1 MTLLSVQD
9 LHVHFR
15 TAEGPLR
22 ALDGVSFDVDESSAL
37 GLVGE
42 SGCGKT
48 TTVRAI
54 LRILPAAGEIPV
66 GRIVF
71 RGRDLLAL
79 DPAAMREVRW
89 RGIAMV
95 TQSAMNALDPVARVG
110 AQVVE
115 AIRAHRPCSRRE
127 AWARAEQLFETV
139 GLEPAWTRRYP
150 HELSGGMRQRAII
163 AMALALDPPLLIA
176 DEPTTALDVI
186 VQDQIY
192 GEIGRIRRAGGQALI
207 LITHD
212 ISLVAENCDRIA
224 VMYAGRIVETG
235 AVPDVFARPHHPY
248 TIGLASA
255 FPVLR
260 GEGGELISIA
270 GAPPS
275 LLAPLPGCRFATRC
289 PFAEEMCTR
298 VDPPLLPVGSGHL
311 SACHFPERAA
321 EFRER
326 GRREATWEGVNAT

>member
-9 LHVHFR
+9 LHVRFR
-15 TAEGPLR
+15 TADGPLR
-22 ALDGVSFDVDESSAL
+22 ALDGISFDVDEGAAL
-37 GLVGE
+37 GIVGE

-54 LRILPAAGEIPV
+54 LRLLPPNGEIPA
-66 GRIVF
+66 GRIAF
-71 RGRDLLAL
+71 RGRDLLGL
-79 DPAAMREVRW
+79 DTARMREVRW

-110 AQVVE
+110 AQIVE
-115 AIRAHRPCSRRE
+115 AIRAHRPSSRRE
-127 AWARAEQLFETV
+127 AWAQAEQLFDTV
-139 GLEPAWTRRYP
+139 GLEPRWTRRYP

-176 DEPTTALDVI
+176 DEPTTALDVV

-192 GEIGRIRRAGGQALI
+192 AELGRIRRASGQALV

-212 ISLVAENCDRIA
+212 IALVAENCDRIA
-224 VMYAGRIVETG
+224 VMYAGRIVEMG

-260 GEGGELISIA
+260 GDGGELISIA

-275 LLAPLPGCRFATRC
+275 LLEPPPGCRFAPRC
-289 PFAEEMCTR
+289 PFAEELCTR
-298 VDPPLLPVGSGHL
+298 VDPPLLPVGSGHV
-311 SACHFPERAA
+311 SACHFPGRAA

-326 GRREATWEGVNAT
+326 GRHEATWERVEP